1 MLSLATALFATA
13 ATARLMDSLPAVP
26 QGWTQ
31 LRQAA
36 LDEPIALRLA
46 LPQQHAAAL
55 EQAVIDMSTPGHAN
69 YGKHMSRLELRSY
82 TAPTKEAVS
91 SVVSWLTSSNIKPL
105 VDNDWVTF
113 STTVETANDLLNTTF
128 AWYQYEK
135 GGSPKLR
142 TLDYSVPDELADKID
157 LIQPTTRFGQL
168 GARKSTIF
176 DMHVLG
182 PVDEEEAKVNAVA
195 STAAVANCNTAQ
207 ITPACIKSL
216 YNIKYTPS
224 ASGNLVAF
232 GSYLE
237 EYARYS
243 DLASF
248 ETKWLPAAKGQNFT
262 VQLVNGGLNSQ
273 TSSSDSGEANLDIQ
287 YILGVSAPIPILE
300 YSTGGLGPLVP
311 TVDEPGPSSNEP
323 YLEFLTYLLA
333 QPDSALPQTL
343 STSYGEE
350 EQSVP
355 SDYALKICN
364 MFMQLG
370 ARGVS
375 VLFSSGDSGPGDS
388 CIRQTD
394 RAAYFQPTFPGAC
407 PYITSVGATHGVSPE
422 TAVSFSSGGFSTL
435 HARPSWQSA
444 AVSTYLTSIG
454 KTYSAYFNASNRGF
468 PDVATQGASF
478 AVVDKGSNALLSGT
492 SASSPTFAGVIALL
506 NAARKSQ
513 GAAPLG
519 FLNPFLYAN
528 AAAFTDITGGYSSGC
543 TSNSAFGRNGARWNA
558 TTGWDPVTGLGTP
571 LFDKLLAAAAPGVAN
586 A

>member
-1 MLSLATALFATA
+1 MLALATALFATA
-13 ATARLMDSLPAVP
+13 ATARLMDSLPSVP
-26 QGWTQ
+26 KGWSQ
-31 LRQAA
+31 VRQAA
-36 LDEPIALRLA
+36 LDEPITLRVA
-46 LPQQHAAAL
+46 LPQQHAAEL
-55 EQAVIDMSTPGHAN
+55 EQAVIEMSTPGHPK
-69 YGKHMSRLELRSY
+69 YGKHLSQVELRSY
-82 TAPTKEAVS
+82 TAPTDDAVS
-91 SVVSWLTSSNIKPL
+91 SVVSWLSKSNIKPL
-105 VDNDWVTF
+105 VNNDWITF

-142 TLDYSVPDELADKID
+142 TLDYSVPDELAKNID

-168 GARKSTIF
+168 GAKRSTIF
-176 DMHVLG
+176 DMQILG
-182 PVDEEEAKVNAVA
+182 PADEAAKVKATG
-195 STAAVANCNTAQ
+195 SGAAVTDCNTSQ

-216 YNIKYTPS
+216 YNIKYKAT

-232 GSYLE
+232 ASYLE

-248 ETKWLPAAKGQNFT
+248 ETKWAPTAAGQNFT
-262 VQLVNGGLNSQ
+262 VQLVNGGLNNQNSN
-273 TSSSDSGEANLDIQ
+273 SDSGEANLDVQ
-287 YILGVSAPIPILE
+287 YVLGVSAPIPIVE
-300 YSTGGLGPLVP
+300 YSTGGRGPLVP
-311 TVDEPGPSSNEP
+311 TDDEPGPSSNEP

-355 SDYALKICN
+355 ADYALKVCN

-388 CIRQTD
+388 CTRESD
-394 RAAYFQPTFPGAC
+394 GAPYFQPTFPGAC
-407 PYITSVGATHGVSPE
+407 PYITSVGATHNVQPE
-422 TAVSFSSGGFSTL
+422 AAVSFSSGGFSSL
-435 HARPSWQSA
+435 HPRPSYQSSV
-444 AVSTYLTSIG
+444 VSKYLTSIG
-454 KTYSAYFNASNRGF
+454 KTYSPYFNASNRGF
-468 PDVATQGASF
+468 PDVAAQGSSF
-478 AVVDKGSNALLSGT
+478 AVVDKGRNALLSGT
-492 SASSPTFAGVIALL
+492 SASAPTFAGVIALL

-513 GAAPLG
+513 GVAPLG

-528 AAAFTDITGGYSSGC
+528 AAAFTDITTGYGSGC
-543 TSNSAFGRNGARWNA
+543 SGNSAFRNGARWNA
-558 TTGWDPVTGLGTP
+558 TAGWDPVTGLGTP
-571 LFDKLLAAAAPGVAN
+571 IFDKLLAAAAPGVKN